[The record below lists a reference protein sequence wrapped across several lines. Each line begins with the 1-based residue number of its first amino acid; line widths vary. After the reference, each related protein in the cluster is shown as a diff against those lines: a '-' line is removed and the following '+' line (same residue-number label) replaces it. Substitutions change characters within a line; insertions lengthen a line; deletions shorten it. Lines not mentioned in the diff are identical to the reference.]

1 MKKVLILTVSL
12 GMGHNS
18 SAKAIEDELKSDG
31 IDVLTLDVYQYIN
44 KILSE
49 TLNLSAAIYSKLV
62 PDLYRTIYEYLDKD
76 TSEDSGSFISLI
88 HGICAT
94 KFEKLLD
101 DFHPDI
107 IVCTHVFAAQIVD
120 EIKKRKK
127 TYAKLIGII
136 TDYTIHP
143 YWQTVSTM
151 DYYLIANEKL
161 RYRALKKG
169 IPDHKI
175 KAFGIPVN
183 PKFNIPVTKAEA
195 RRQLDLDESSK
206 VVLVM
211 GGGLGFGIDV
221 DDIVELLDIGP
232 EVHILVICGKSKKLF
247 TKFTEYEEE
256 HTTGRLHIYG
266 YVDNVHVMMSAADI
280 FVSKPGGISS
290 TEAFMKNLPMV
301 IINPLAGQ
309 EERNAEFMMNCGLA
323 LQATKTF
330 SIDEAVNLLIND
342 KIMIEEIADNINRII
357 NKNSTRDICDFIH
370 NVII

>member
-12 GMGHNS
+12 GMGHNA
-18 SAKAIEDELKSDG
+18 SAKAIEDELISSGDEV
-31 IDVLTLDVYQYIN
+31 ITLDVYQYIN

-49 TLNLSAAIYSKLV
+49 TLNLSAAIYAKLV
-62 PDLYRTIYEYLDKD
+62 PDLYRTIYSYLDRD
-76 TSEDSGSFISLI
+76 TSEDSGTFISII
-88 HGICAT
+88 HGLCAT

-101 DFHPDI
+101 DFKPDI
-107 IVCTHVFAAQIVD
+107 IVCTHVFAAQIID

-127 TYAKLIGII
+127 TFAKLIGII

-161 RYRALKKG
+161 RYRAIRKG

-183 PKFNIPVTKAEA
+183 PKFNIPITKEEA
-195 RRQLDLDESSK
+195 RCILGLDTSYK
-206 VVLVM
+206 VILVM
-211 GGGLGFGIDV
+211 GGGLGFGVGV
-221 DDIVELLDIGP
+221 DEIADILKADP
-232 EVHILVICGKSKKLF
+232 YAHILVICGKNKKLYN
-247 TKFTEYEEE
+247 KFDEYKDENE
-256 HTTGRLHIYG
+256 TGRLHIYG
-266 YVDNVHVMMSAADI
+266 YVDNVHIMMSAADI
-280 FVSKPGGISS
+280 FVSKPGGISA

-330 SIDEAVNLLIND
+330 TLDEAVNLLIND
-342 KIMIEEIADNINRII
+342 KIMIEEITDNIKRII
-357 NKNSTRDICDFIH
+357 NKNSTKDICDFI
-370 NVII
+370 NNI